1 MPPHPQIVWQTTLR
15 TLCGSQTLFTSWR
28 LLLQIRQ
35 ANDEDLVRQGSIW
48 ERLELETG
56 QVDEDTDGEKDGDQN
71 VDEQAV
77 RHLFDS

>member
-1 MPPHPQIVWQTTLR
+1 MPPHPQVVWQTTLR
-15 TLCGSQTLFTSWR
+15 TLCSSQTLFTSWR